1 MKDEATDQEDQEAA
15 TEGAKSGNTRFPPYI
30 PFPTFLTLL
39 SELKTNGLPPQID
52 RSVLRRFAGGMQ
64 NQLKMALRSLGLIE
78 GDKPTPKLKALVD
91 AHETPAFEPMLFD
104 LLKAVYPYVFEL
116 DLMTAT
122 PTMFADAFKAT
133 GAKEDVSRKCRTFF
147 LHAAKRAGVPL
158 GQRILTGSVPR
169 SPASGAKRKPKAAKV
184 KEAEMIPPEVEK
196 SKEVPNA
203 KKLGKDHPL
212 VTGLLMT
219 LPVPGK
225 KWETDARVSWLRM
238 AAFIFENIYDGR
250 GGIKIEAETITKTAT
265 DKSQPPS

>member
-1 MKDEATDQEDQEAA
+1 MTDDAVDQDDLD
-15 TEGAKSGNTRFPPYI
+15 TSSEGAKSGNTRFPPYI

-91 AHETPAFEPMLFD
+91 AHETPAFEPMLFG

-158 GQRILTGSVPR
+158 GPRILTGSVPR
-169 SPASGAKRKPKAAKV
+169 SPSNGAKRKPKALKA
-184 KEAEMIPPEVEK
+184 AEVITPEVETGG
-196 SKEVPNA
+196 KEGPDA

-219 LPVPGK
+219 LPNPGK
-225 KWETDARVSWLRM
+225 KWDADARISWLRM
-238 AAFIFENIYDGR
+238 AAFIFENIYDGK
-250 GGIKIEAETITKTAT
+250 GGIKIEAEPANKTAT